1 MSHQSVPE
9 PLLALIRRG
18 HRFVLTSHVHPDGD
32 AIGSEIGLARILH
45 KLGKGATIW
54 NRDPAPRVYH
64 ALQGCERIHVGQT
77 PPPGFPDLYDAVIV
91 LECPSPDRTGLDEEL
106 GDLQRI
112 NIDHHLGNQHYG
124 KINWVD
130 SAAPAVGVLVYR
142 IAAALNLALDAITA
156 NALYLALH
164 TDTGGFRFSNTTP
177 EAFDAAAALVRAG
190 AEPHVVA
197 QWLYESQPLSALLL
211 LKEML
216 PSVEIHA
223 DGRVATAW
231 LTQAMV
237 ENADAL
243 PGDSEGLIDHPR
255 SVAGV
260 ETVALFR
267 ELADGGYKVSLR
279 SRGAVDVQAIAQ
291 AWGGGG
297 HHNAAGFSVPM
308 GGDASHPAG
317 ADADELFQNTVN
329 ALRAAVH
336 AATAAADESAVTKD
350 SK

>member
-1 MSHQSVPE
+1 MMSQNSVPE

-54 NRDPAPRVYH
+54 NRDPAPRAYH
-64 ALQGCERIHVGQT
+64 ALHGSDRIHVG
-77 PPPGFPDLYDAVIV
+77 PSVPAGYPDLYDAVIV

-106 GDLQRI
+106 GELQRI

-130 SAAPAVGVLVYR
+130 SGAPAVGVMVYR
-142 IAAALNLALDAITA
+142 IAKALNLDLDPMTA

-177 EAFDAAAALVRAG
+177 EAFDAAAALVRSG
-190 AEPHVVA
+190 AEPHTVA
-197 QWLYESQPLSALLL
+197 QWLYESQPTSALML

-216 PSVEIHA
+216 QSFELHA
-223 DGRVATAW
+223 EGRVATVW
-231 LTQAMV
+231 LTQEMV
-237 ENADAL
+237 ERSGAQL
-243 PGDSEGLIDHPR
+243 GDSEGLIDHPR

-260 ETVALFR
+260 ESVALFR
-267 ELADGGYKVSLR
+267 ELKDGGYKVSLR
-279 SRGAVDVQAIAQ
+279 SRGTVNVQAIAQ
-291 AWGGGG
+291 TWGGGG
-297 HHNAAGFSVPM
+297 HHNAAGFSVPFD
-308 GGDASHPAG
+308 GDSPHPAG
-317 ADADELFQNTVN
+317 ATAQEVHQNTVN
-329 ALRAAVH
+329 ALRDAVSSP
-336 AATAAADESAVTKD
+336 AADAPNED
-350 SK
+350 SN